1 MFESLLEKILQT
13 QFGKYLEGL
22 DRENLR
28 IGVRRCLI
36 YLNGGLEREYCSWKR
51 SIKEKCTHST
61 SASFSFKNGKNKAFT
76 STIL

>member
-36 YLNGGLEREYCSWKR
+36 YLNGGLEREYCS
-51 SIKEKCTHST
+51 
-61 SASFSFKNGKNKAFT
+61 
-76 STIL
+76 